1 MTSSAA
7 PFAFIPGCG
16 PDAVPV
22 AALDRADQLRDD
34 TDALTALWAQ
44 ARVLLLDDAGALCDE
59 AGQPLA
65 LTGAQVSDGPG
76 GVGAAAFLGLDDTG
90 RGWFA
95 LDAALT
101 AVTSPHSVDL
111 RTAAATWPARESAAF
126 AEARALRSWRQ
137 RHRFCGTCG
146 GEVAMLRAG
155 WLGRCQSCGLD
166 HYPRTDPAVIVA
178 VSDGAR
184 LLLGRQAAWP
194 ARRYS
199 VIAGFVEPGE
209 SLEQAVAREV
219 LEETG
224 LQVRRCRY
232 LASQPWPFP
241 AALMLGFAAEA
252 EPGELRIGA
261 ELEDAR
267 WFDAAQIRDA
277 IAREAAPA
285 GDDDGPLLSSPI
297 SISRWLVE
305 RWLDDQ
311 SLAMA
316 GAGAAVSSDHDAQ
329 GGHGQGLIGPAR

>member
-1 MTSSAA
+1 
-7 PFAFIPGCG
+7 
-16 PDAVPV
+16 
-22 AALDRADQLRDD
+22 
-34 TDALTALWAQ
+34 
-44 ARVLLLDDAGALCDE
+44 
-59 AGQPLA
+59 
-65 LTGAQVSDGPG
+65 
-76 GVGAAAFLGLDDTG
+76 
-90 RGWFA
+90 
-95 LDAALT
+95 
-101 AVTSPHSVDL
+101 
-111 RTAAATWPARESAAF
+111 
-126 AEARALRSWRQ
+126 
-137 RHRFCGTCG
+137 
-146 GEVAMLRAG
+146 MLRAG

-184 LLLGRQAAWP
+184 LLLGRQAVWP

-199 VIAGFVEPGE
+199 VIAGFVAPGE
-209 SLEQAVAREV
+209 SLEQTVAREV

-224 LQVRRCRY
+224 LHVRRCRY

-252 EPGELRIGA
+252 EPGEPRVGD

-305 RWLDDQ
+305 RWLDEQLLDEQ
-311 SLAMA
+311 SL
-316 GAGAAVSSDHDAQ
+316 
-329 GGHGQGLIGPAR
+329 